1 LKTHELK
8 FKSGAVSV
16 SLQTSMSVVHQHFD
30 LFYQNCPKPNETDF
44 IDFHVSVNPVSGYRR
59 WLKPQ
64 VQFSFDG
71 YQPFAPLPLQQA
83 PAFFEWGLNW
93 CIANNAHQYLIIHAA
108 IVEKN
113 GVGILLPGT
122 PGSGKSTLCAALVC
136 QGWRLLSDEMA
147 LLSVADGL
155 IYPAPRP
162 VSLKN
167 QSIQIIKQFSSEAVF
182 GDIIPDTTKGDIA
195 YMRAPE
201 SSILAQSIPVK
212 PAFLIFPHYRAES
225 ESELTPLAKSR
236 AFMTLAENAFNFNIL
251 GAVGFEAMTGLIDK
265 VECYDFSYPDLAT
278 ALNGINEI
286 VTKHGKE

>member
-8 FKSGAVSV
+8 FKSGALSV

-147 LLSVADGL
+147 LLSVEDGL

-167 QSIQIIKQFSSEAVF
+167 QSIQIIKQFSPEAVF

-201 SSILAQSIPVK
+201 SSVLAQAIPVK
-212 PAFLIFPHYRAES
+212 SAFLVFPHYRAES

>member
-1 LKTHELK
+1 MDFFFQTGIFRVQLKSSLPSMQLHFEQLYQHYSKTNSINFIDYH
-8 FKSGAVSV
+8 VSV
-16 SLQTSMSVVHQHFD
+16 SS
-30 LFYQNCPKPNETDF
+30 
-44 IDFHVSVNPVSGYRR
+44 VSGYRR

-64 VQFSFDG
+64 IQFSFDG
-71 YQPFAPLPLQQA
+71 YEPFSPFPIHQA

-136 QGWRLLSDEMA
+136 EGWRLLSDEMA
-147 LLSVADGL
+147 LLSVEDEL

-167 QSIQIIKQFSSEAVF
+167 QSIQIIKQFSPEAVF

-201 SSILAQSIPVK
+201 SSVLAQSIPVK
-212 PAFLIFPHYRAES
+212 PAFLVFPHYRAEN
-225 ESELTPLAKSR
+225 EPELTPLAKSR

-251 GAVGFEAMTGLIDK
+251 GAMGFEAMTGLIDK

>member
-1 LKTHELK
+1 MKTREFT
-8 FKSGAVSV
+8 FKSGNLSV
-16 SLQTSMSVVHQHFD
+16 SLQTSMPTVQQHCELIYKNF
-30 LFYQNCPKPNETDF
+30 PKPSETDF

-64 VQFSFDG
+64 AQFSFDG
-71 YQPFAPLPLQQA
+71 YEPFAPLPIQQA

-93 CIANNAHQYLIIHAA
+93 CIANNSHQYLIIHSA

-147 LLSVADGL
+147 LLSLADGL

-167 QSIQIIKQFSSEAVF
+167 QSIQVIKAFSPEAVF
-182 GDIIPDTTKGDIA
+182 SDIVPDTTKGDIA
-195 YMRAPE
+195 YMCVPEDSLQRA
-201 SSILAQSIPVK
+201 IPVK
-212 PAFLIFPHYRAES
+212 PAFLVFPHYRAES
-225 ESELTPLAKSR
+225 EPELTPLAKSR
-236 AFMTLAENAFNFNIL
+236 AFMSLAENAFNFNIL
-251 GAVGFEAMTGLIDK
+251 GALGFNAMANLIDK
-265 VECYDFSYPDLAT
+265 VECYDFSYPDLT
-278 ALNGINEI
+278 SALKGINEI
-286 VTKHGKE
+286 VTKYGKE